1 MVTGDTSR
9 AIGTQSVRPGKP
21 VPRNNHGLELRI
33 LDAARECV
41 EKHGFSTVTVEDVCI
56 AADISRATLYR
67 VFPGGRDVLFEA
79 LRVRGLEEFFTVLR
93 ANVEG
98 AQSLD
103 QLLTRCVVVATTE
116 LQHDEHLAAML
127 ATSPGET
134 LGNLTVDGV
143 ARIVRVA
150 TDFFVPLVSEFVSED
165 DARIIV
171 ELMVRLV
178 ISFFLAPNPDFDC
191 TNEQQVNGFIR
202 SYLPHVH
209 QSSVVSESSTVAVA
223 DTPLNTS
230 HQ

>member
-1 MVTGDTSR
+1 MVTPDT
-9 AIGTQSVRPGKP
+9 
-21 VPRNNHGLELRI
+21 PRVHKDIELRV
-33 LDAARECV
+33 LDAARGCV
-41 EKHGFSTVTVEDVCI
+41 ESDGFDKVTIEDVCV
-56 AADISRATLYR
+56 AAGISRATLYR

-98 AQSLD
+98 ADTLD
-103 QLLTRCVVVATTE
+103 ELITRCVVVATSE

-143 ARIVRVA
+143 GRIVRVA
-150 TDFFVPLVSEFVSED
+150 TDFFEPLVAEFVSEN

-178 ISFFLAPNPDFDC
+178 ISFFLAPSPAIDC
-191 TNEQQVNGFIR
+191 TNEQQVSAFVRTYVTHLN
-202 SYLPHVH
+202 
-209 QSSVVSESSTVAVA
+209 QSHDALSQAARVS
-223 DTPLNTS
+223 TS
-230 HQ
+230 QQ